1 MISNINT
8 EDSSE
13 KRISL
18 VYNSELSGY
27 QALDFGKL
35 NNVEDI
41 LFDFSGQ
48 GLNVHQDDLSA
59 STDFVTAVPERNS
72 TISNYTPSGSIG
84 TILGANSARK
94 QLYIQNMSTSH
105 LHVKYGA
112 SVSHNSFNFIL
123 PAANIDGGGNGG
135 TLSDLNYTGIVS
147 ASGVS
152 PNYICWERT

>member
-1 MISNINT
+1 MISNIKT

-35 NNVEDI
+35 NNIEDI

-59 STDFVTAVPERNS
+59 STDFVTTVPQRNS
-72 TISNYTPSGSIG
+72 TISNYTPSGSNG
-84 TILGANSARK
+84 TILNENSLRK

-105 LHVKYGA
+105 LHVKYGP
-112 SVSHNSFNFIL
+112 SVSSNSYNFLL
-123 PAANIDGGGNGG
+123 PASTASSGANGG

-147 ASGVS
+147 VSGNT
-152 PNYICWERT
+152 PNYICWERS